1 MSTNHQGT
9 AFGRVKERVRFHSQ
23 GSGDGLEGGIHQF
36 LYGLGLTW
44 FNFQYIVFFWHPE
57 KMVLPCDIL
66 TWPACWLIFSKNQ
79 TKGSHVGMFVS

>member
-44 FNFQYIVFFWHPE
+44 FNFQYIVFLASR
-57 KMVLPCDIL
+57 KDGVAM
-66 TWPACWLIFSKNQ
+66 
-79 TKGSHVGMFVS
+79 